1 MFVLSLPLIPKYLFL
16 GVHIFS
22 DAGNHA
28 SMIQGIKNS
37 RAPKHIFRH
46 NDPVHLEELLSQ
58 MDVSVPKLV
67 VFETVHSMSGEK
79 IYTGTL
85 QLFPSLI
92 RSLPPKATSVIRP
105 NFRYTE
111 IIEYY

>member
-1 MFVLSLPLIPKYLFL
+1 MMTHIKIQEHVCFTFTFNTKIFVL

-79 IYTGTL
+79 IYIGTL

-92 RSLPPKATSVIRP
+92 RPPSLCYQAKFQI
-105 NFRYTE
+105 Y
-111 IIEYY
+111 